1 MPTSGD
7 INGIAMADIADIN
20 GVDVPSGGGGGTT
33 TTTPT
38 FTLDNST
45 VYLSQGVTI
54 TNTSSYTNAQFKV
67 VVTAGSTTIATV
79 ISTDT
84 NITWSDNNSA
94 TGARTVTVTADEFGD
109 FIESAAATNTYS
121 RTDLNFRYY
130 RFYGSANGTTASTGW
145 VGFYNLRLYESAGQ
159 SGTAHPENLTSNTS
173 GEANGYYV
181 DTTYTFNTSSYAK
194 WKAFDSSLFSWH
206 WTLSVSSA
214 SDNFA
219 GFHFDSGT
227 FSTPPTILSMTFK
240 SYSNP
245 TANYVL
251 AMGSNTG
258 SFSGEETIF
267 HVFDMTNQTSSGA
280 TYNVG

>member
-1 MPTSGD
+1 MASISGQNTSNID
-7 INGIAMADIADIN
+7 N
-20 GVDVPSGGGGGTT
+20 VDGFFTSQGGGGTA

-54 TNTSSYTNAQFKV
+54 TNTSAYTNAQFKV
-67 VVTAGSTTIATV
+67 VVTVNGTTIATV
-79 ISTDT
+79 ISTSD
-84 NITWSDNNSA
+84 NITWSDSNASTA
-94 TGARTVTVTADEFGD
+94 TRTVTVTADEFGD
-109 FIESAAATNTYS
+109 FVESAAATNTYS
-121 RTDLNFRYY
+121 RTDLAFRYY

-159 SGTAHPENLTSNTS
+159 TGTQHPENLTSDTS

-181 DTTYTFNTSSYAK
+181 DTEYTYSSTSYAK
-194 WKAFDSSLFSWH
+194 WKAFDSNLGSWH
-206 WTLSVSSA
+206 WTLSVPTA
-214 SDNFA
+214 AKNFA
-219 GFHFDSGT
+219 GFHFNAT
-227 FSTPPTILSMTFK
+227 QFATPPNIASFTFK

-258 SFSGEETIF
+258 AFTGEEIIF
-267 HVFDMTNQTSSGA
+267 HVFDMTQQTSSGA